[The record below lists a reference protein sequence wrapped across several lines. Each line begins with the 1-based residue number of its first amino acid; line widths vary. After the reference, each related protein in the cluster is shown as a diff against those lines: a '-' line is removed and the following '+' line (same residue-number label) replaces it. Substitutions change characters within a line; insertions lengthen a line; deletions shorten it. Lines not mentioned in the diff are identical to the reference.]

1 MAPAGHTLARAQRI
15 RKRAEF
21 VRIQDSS
28 ARVSTR
34 HLLLLLALRSAGP
47 ARLGVVA
54 SKKVGN
60 AVLRNRCKRL
70 VREAFRRH
78 PDLFPPSLDVVVIVR
93 PGTHELPQAEIDREI
108 VQVKALI
115 QRRAEGLARV
125 VPPLDPPPGG
135 APAPA
140 RSRARLG

>member
-1 MAPAGHTLARAQRI
+1 MSAAGHTLARAQRI

-34 HLLLLLALRSAGP
+34 HLLLLLALRGQGP
-47 ARLGVVA
+47 SRLGVVA

-78 PDLFPPSLDVVVIVR
+78 PDLFPPSLDVVIVVR
-93 PGTHELPQAEIDREI
+93 PGTHELPQAELDREI
-108 VQVKALI
+108 VQVRALI
-115 QRRAEGLARV
+115 LRRAEALAR
-125 VPPLDPPPGG
+125 PGRSAPPPDLS
-135 APAPA
+135 P
-140 RSRARLG
+140 R

>member
-1 MAPAGHTLARAQRI
+1 MPSAGHALARAQRI

-28 ARVSTR
+28 VRVSTR
-34 HLLLLLALRSAGP
+34 HLLLLFALRAADGPEGASAS

-70 VREAFRRH
+70 VREAFRRF
-78 PDLFPPSLDVVVIVR
+78 PELFPPRVDVVVVVR
-93 PGTHELPQAEIDREI
+93 PGTHELPQAELDGELL
-108 VQVKALI
+108 QVRALI
-115 QRRAEGLARV
+115 QRRIDALAR
-125 VPPLDPPPGG
+125 G
-135 APAPA
+135 
-140 RSRARLG
+140 

>member
-1 MAPAGHTLARAQRI
+1 VAPAGHTLARGQRI

-34 HLLLLLALRSAGP
+34 HLLLLLALRTAGP

-78 PDLFPPSLDVVVIVR
+78 PDLFPPSLDVVVVVR

-108 VQVKALI
+108 VQVRALI
-115 QRRAEGLARV
+115 LRRAEGLARS
-125 VPPLDPPPGG
+125 
-135 APAPA
+135 APASDEPRGSAPA
-140 RSRARLG
+140 ARPSRGRRS

>member
-1 MAPAGHTLARAQRI
+1 MSAAGHTLARAQRI
-15 RKRAEF
+15 RKRADF

-34 HLLLLLALRSAGP
+34 HLLLLFALRVQGP

-78 PDLFPPSLDVVVIVR
+78 PDLFPPSLDVVIVVR
-93 PGTHELPQAEIDREI
+93 PGTHVLPQAELDREI
-108 VQVKALI
+108 VQVRALI
-115 QRRAEGLARV
+115 QRRAEGLVRQA
-125 VPPLDPPPGG
+125 PPPDVS
-135 APAPA
+135 P
-140 RSRARLG
+140 R

>member
-1 MAPAGHTLARAQRI
+1 VSAPGHTLARAQRI

-34 HLLLLLALRSAGP
+34 HLLLLLALRAQGP
-47 ARLGVVA
+47 SRLGVVA

-60 AVLRNRCKRL
+60 AVVRNRCKRL

-78 PDLFPPSLDVVVIVR
+78 PDLFPPSLDVVVVVR
-93 PGTHELPQAEIDREI
+93 PGAHALPQAELDREI
-108 VQVKALI
+108 LQVRALI
-115 QRRAEGLARV
+115 LRRAEGLARSAS
-125 VPPLDPPPGG
+125 PPDISP
-135 APAPA
+135 
-140 RSRARLG
+140 R